1 MVTVETI
8 NSQNKSEKQ
17 KTQNGFKKPAGE
29 DDPST
34 SRASL
39 ELKAQLPWVVP
50 FDPRFPHTNQTRNC
64 YQNYVDYHRCVKAK
78 NLRGEPVQSCEYFK
92 KAYKSLCPKMW
103 FQTWDTQIAENRF
116 PGRI

>member
-39 ELKAQLPWVVP
+39 GNN
-50 FDPRFPHTNQTRNC
+50 FF
-64 YQNYVDYHRCVKAK
+64 
-78 NLRGEPVQSCEYFK
+78 
-92 KAYKSLCPKMW
+92 
-103 FQTWDTQIAENRF
+103 
-116 PGRI
+116 